1 MPSPSRRYLEQ
12 HEDDLLGDVTLE
24 ILDDWAKQESRS
36 TLLTY
41 ARVVLGTSREIGVT
55 ASYLSTA
62 ILDTLDSWLR
72 LDDPNEGPQ
81 YLHASLLF
89 TDEAGAKL
97 QALAEHNERLRPHL
111 QMLRQARAV
120 SVQLK
125 PLTRI
130 RPGRAL
136 GLWGAQRL
144 VAWRIW
150 LLACHPPCVSSG

>member
-1 MPSPSRRYLEQ
+1 MSSPSRRYLEQ

-24 ILDDWAKQESRS
+24 ILDELGQ
-36 TLLTY
+36 
-41 ARVVLGTSREIGVT
+41 ARVPINAPHLRKGRSRHEPRDRRHCQ
-55 ASYLSTA
+55 LSEHG
-62 ILDTLDSWLR
+62 
-72 LDDPNEGPQ
+72 DPQHAGLLAPPRRPIEAPQ